1 MHPDDLSGEQL
12 RQAAALADG
21 AVDVASFDPWQLF
34 LRVADVMERWGPV
47 YVVHV
52 RMPGRVAGLTSWMH
66 GRGSCPLEACMRAF
80 IKSRAV

>member
-1 MHPDDLSGEQL
+1 MRPDDLSGEQL

-52 RMPGRVAGLTSWMH
+52 RMPEKISGLTNWMS
-66 GRGSCPLEACMRAF
+66 GEGACPLDACMRAF
-80 IKSRAV
+80 LKSRR

>member
-1 MHPDDLSGEQL
+1 MHPDTLSGEQL

-52 RMPGRVAGLTSWMH
+52 RMPQKVGGVTNWMP
-66 GRGSCPLEACMRAF
+66 GRGSCPIEACMRAYL
-80 IKSRAV
+80 KSRAG

>member
-1 MHPDDLSGEQL
+1 MNPDTLSGEQL
-12 RQAAALADG
+12 RHAAALADR

-52 RMPGRVAGLTSWMH
+52 RMPEKISGLTNWMH
-66 GRGSCPLEACMRAF
+66 GRGACPLDACMRAF
-80 IKSRAV
+80 IKSRR